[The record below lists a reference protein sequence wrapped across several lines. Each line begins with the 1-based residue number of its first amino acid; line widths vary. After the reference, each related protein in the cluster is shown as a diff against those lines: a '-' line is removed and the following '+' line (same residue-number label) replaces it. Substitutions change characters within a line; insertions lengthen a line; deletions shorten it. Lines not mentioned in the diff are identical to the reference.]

1 MLLTALSFPTD
12 AGPLPAHVLG
22 FKWQQTQLSALSSLS
37 PCSHFQPHGF
47 ASPHNQFSLFGMQQ
61 RPTFSRPS
69 QPPFIGLKAPA
80 LEGNQ
85 PAFPPTFWISTPS
98 FPPTR
103 SDSYSAVCLST
114 QMPIQISDSTCL
126 CLQNQQAWLLIQ
138 ASMGWAVPK
147 PIHPPMHSTSSV
159 SSTLPPTSS

>member
-1 MLLTALSFPTD
+1 MLALFQHTFLASSGSKHSFQPS
-12 AGPLPAHVLG
+12 AP
-22 FKWQQTQLSALSSLS
+22 SALAHTFSPTVLPHHTTNFLSLE
-37 PCSHFQPHGF
+37 CSKD
-47 ASPHNQFSLFGMQQ
+47 Q
-61 RPTFSRPS
+61 RFSRPS

-85 PAFPPTFWISTPS
+85 PTFPPTFWFSTPS

-103 SDSYSAVCLST
+103 SDSYSAACLST
-114 QMPIQISDSTCL
+114 QMPIQISDSACL